1 MNACW
6 VSQLVFHQILNA
18 VSGVFKEND
27 NGEIMFHL
35 KRILRRLSQAKGLMQ
50 VIVKFRAEIILC
62 TFLSSTKI
70 PFCRVRNIVHQN
82 DWIVLLLKGTNW
94 KFIFSW
100 RKINWYV
107 LQITKARLRNTI
119 WFIISEK
126 SITRCTRISNSFSS

>member
-1 MNACW
+1 MNACG

-35 KRILRRLSQAKGLMQ
+35 KRILKRLSQAKGLMQ

-82 DWIVLLLKGTNW
+82 DWIVLLLKETNW

-100 RKINWYV
+100 RK
-107 LQITKARLRNTI
+107 RFGS
-119 WFIISEK
+119 WFLKKVSRGVPEFPIHSAPK
-126 SITRCTRISNSFSS
+126 NYLHADLWFL